1 MRHHDQGDKPTRAD
15 RGRDV
20 GWRLALVLF
29 AGAPAIVSLGGC
41 SGIFDPQGPI
51 GRAELKIL
59 LNALAIMLAV
69 GAPTIIATLVFAYWF
84 RSSNHRAKYMPH
96 WAYSGRLEVIVWVIP
111 ALVVMF
117 LGGIAWIGSHDLDPY
132 KPLKHDLPPVEVQVV
147 SMDWKW
153 LFIYPEQGVATV
165 NALYVPAGRPIH
177 FRLTS
182 STVMNSFFIPQLGTQ
197 IYTMAGMTTELSLL
211 ADGPGVYR
219 GISAQF
225 SGDGFSDM
233 NFKVYSL
240 RESEFEVWIE
250 KTRAATDKLDSSTY
264 RSLSKPG
271 IERTPKIF
279 GDIEDSLFDE
289 IVATSKDVDVCK
301 SPSIGAVQK
310 TARQTTLEN

>member
-1 MRHHDQGDKPTRAD
+1 MRHHIWGDKRPRPD
-15 RGRDV
+15 GRVV
-20 GWRLALVLF
+20 GWRLAFVIGV
-29 AGAPAIVSLGGC
+29 AIPAIASLGGC

-84 RSSNHRAKYMPH
+84 RASNHKAKYMPN

-132 KPLKHDLPPVEVQVV
+132 KPLKHDSPPLEVQVI

-182 STVMNSFFIPQLGTQ
+182 ATVMNSFFIPQLGTQ
-197 IYTMAGMTTELSLL
+197 IYTMAGMATELSLL

-233 NFKVYSL
+233 SFKVHSL
-240 RESEFEVWIE
+240 SEADFEDWVQ
-250 KTRAATDKLDSSTY
+250 KARTATVKLDSTAY
-264 RSLSKPG
+264 QDLSRPG
-271 IERTPKIF
+271 IERAPKVF
-279 GDIEDSLFDE
+279 GDVEDLLFE
-289 IVATSKDVDVCK
+289 NTVATSKDADVCK
-301 SPSIGAVQK
+301 SPSIVAQQE
-310 TARQTTLEN
+310 TARQTTSEK

>member
-1 MRHHDQGDKPTRAD
+1 MSRPA
-15 RGRDV
+15 V
-20 GWRLALVLF
+20 PAVWRPALITIVAL
-29 AGAPAIVSLGGC
+29 PAIASLGGC

-132 KPLKHDLPPVEVQVV
+132 KPMKHDSPPLEVQVV

-165 NALYVPAGRPIH
+165 NALYIPAGRPIH

-197 IYTMAGMTTELSLL
+197 IYTMAGMATELSLL

-233 NFKVYSL
+233 NFKVHSL
-240 RESEFEVWIE
+240 SAPEFADWAQ
-250 KTRAATDKLDSSTY
+250 RAQAATEKLNSTSY
-264 RSLSKPG
+264 RALSRPG
-271 IERTPKIF
+271 TERTPKVF
-279 GDIEDSLFDE
+279 GGVEDRLFED
-289 IVATSKDVDVCK
+289 IVATSKDVGVCK
-301 SPSIGAVQK
+301 SPSSGADQK
-310 TARQTTLEN
+310 TARQTTSEN